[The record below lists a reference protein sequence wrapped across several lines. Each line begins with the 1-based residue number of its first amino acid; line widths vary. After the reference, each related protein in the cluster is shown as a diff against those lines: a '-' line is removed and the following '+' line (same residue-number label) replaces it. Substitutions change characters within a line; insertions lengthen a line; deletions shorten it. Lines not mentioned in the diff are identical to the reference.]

1 MSKVTKLLLAT
12 VACVSLTAASACT
25 INIGPQ
31 SNHSSSPGSGS
42 VVSTSPSKRSSAGPG
57 PAPSS
62 LGSSGVPSPSSSS
75 PTWTDLIAQVR
86 SGVVRVQVAGC
97 DQQWTGT
104 GFMLSDRDI
113 LTAGHV
119 ARNAASI
126 SVRSGSQIVRADVV
140 KYDMPAD
147 TALLRT
153 RQDLKG
159 YHFMV
164 DATKPREGTD
174 IKVLGYPFGVTD
186 VRSSPGEITSDEEQP
201 VTYGGPEGFTV
212 RRTITTSAP
221 VNGGNSGGPVLDH
234 DGHVVALVTG
244 QMNWSGDPSNEVPA
258 QGTNY
263 LVPADVISNRYQEW
277 RALDAGSVVA
287 NCAGADDGSNSDALS
302 PDVVVIPPDPDAYDI
317 AESLFVHGDSINRG
331 LYDVAWA
338 VYTPA
343 EQRRVGDFNQWARD
357 HSSSYWTTIT
367 VKSVE
372 RHGHHAHADVDV
384 TTHQDAAQGFDG
396 QTCSQ
401 WSFNYAMRLS
411 AGFWQINYARTPNP
425 RAC

>member
-1 MSKVTKLLLAT
+1 MSRVTKLLLAT
-12 VACVSLTAASACT
+12 VACVSLSAASACT
-25 INIGPQ
+25 INIGPP
-31 SNHSSSPGSGS
+31 SSQPSPPGSGS
-42 VVSTSPSKRSSAGPG
+42 VVSASPSSRSSAGPG
-57 PAPSS
+57 PARSS
-62 LGSSGVPSPSSSS
+62 AGSSDVPSPSTSR

-104 GFMLSDRDI
+104 GFMVSDRDI

-119 ARNAASI
+119 ARDAASI

-140 KYDMPAD
+140 KYDMSAD

-153 RQDLKG
+153 RKDLKG
-159 YHFMV
+159 HHFVV
-164 DATKPREGTD
+164 DATKPHEGTD

-186 VRSSPGEITSDEEQP
+186 VRSSPGEITSDQEQS

-212 RRTITTSAP
+212 RRTVTTSAP
-221 VNGGNSGGPVLDH
+221 INGGNSGGPVLDH

-244 QMNWSGDPSNEVPA
+244 QMNWSGDPTNEVPA

-263 LVPADVISNRYQEW
+263 LVPADVISNSYQGW
-277 RALDAGSVVA
+277 RALNAGSVVA
-287 NCAGADDGSNSDALS
+287 NCAGANEGSNPDAFG
-302 PDVVVIPPDPDAYDI
+302 PDVVVIPHDPDAYDI
-317 AESLFVHGDSINRG
+317 AASLFVHADSINSG

-343 EQRRVGDFNQWARD
+343 EQRRVGDFDVWARD
-357 HSSSYWTTIT
+357 HSSSLWTSIT
-367 VKSVE
+367 VTSVE
-372 RHGHHAHADVDV
+372 RHGHHAHAHADV
-384 TTHQDAAQGFDG
+384 TTHQDAEQGFDR

-401 WSFNYAMRLS
+401 WSFDYVMRLS
-411 AGFWQINYARTPNP
+411 AGFWQIDYARTPNP